1 MSSKCCDRQ
10 WYTFFILVMYLGVR
24 IHAYRLVDIV
34 KSVHCLLDRNFNDFV
49 VNRKTVPVISKK
61 TIPVL
66 NELNET
72 RQMGW
77 AVHRRRLAETL
88 SRRIDQGCNVDS
100 SLHVMI
106 ATGSD
111 K

>member
-1 MSSKCCDRQ
+1 MSSKRCDRQ
-10 WYTFFILVMYLGVR
+10 WYTFFILVVYLGVR

-77 AVHRRRLAETL
+77 AVHRRRE
-88 SRRIDQGCNVDS
+88 RRR
-100 SLHVMI
+100 L
-106 ATGSD
+106 
-111 K
+111 